1 MARPFSPPSLIALR
15 AEADRRAPRRSTA
28 SDGWLGDAAHRKRK
42 SDHNPLPDGAVLARD
57 LTHDPDAG
65 LDAHGWARD
74 VAARGDERVSYL
86 ISDGEIWN
94 PPSQAWATYRRLRAE
109 GANRRDAARMALG
122 WRRYRGSNPHKTH
135 VHGSIKN
142 TPAARNDMSPWWP
155 EDDHDQED
163 DEMASIDY
171 RRGLVRQLYLQ
182 LFGRHPE
189 SAEVQEFWAEHIR
202 ARGYDATVQALAD
215 SDEARARR
223 GA

>member
-122 WRRYRGSNPHKTH
+122 GWRRYRGSNPHKTH

-155 EDDHDQED
+155 EDDHD
-163 DEMASIDY
+163 
-171 RRGLVRQLYLQ
+171 
-182 LFGRHPE
+182 P
-189 SAEVQEFWAEHIR
+189 
-202 ARGYDATVQALAD
+202 TVQALAD